1 MFPKRPRDPNE
12 LAKAI
17 IDIATGERPDVAED
31 DKDPA
36 AVQQGLACIACSS
49 LRKYGVTRIEVD
61 VKGGVTPN
69 PLPMSSHQ
77 AALSFAIK
85 FSNGFV
91 VCLKRSE

>member
-1 MFPKRPRDPNE
+1 MIPKRPRDPNE

-17 IDIATGERPDVAED
+17 IDIATGERPDVAPD

-36 AVQQGLACIACSS
+36 AVQRGLHPLRLRSS
-49 LRKYGVTRIEVD
+49 VGKYGATRREVD
-61 VKGGVTPN
+61 VKGGYPD

-91 VCLKRSE
+91 VCLKRSA